1 MLGTGHVRGER
12 LRFAAAAR
20 RPGSGVLVPSKT
32 VVGSALIRLRRGDGW
47 VALICAA
54 TSVALTGIVFE
65 AVTDRDWSVQG
76 WEWPQVLV
84 AGALVALGAFWLVT
98 RRRSPA
104 LVADGSFTRAVDDS
118 AAAGHGVRAPLAAA
132 VCAAASVAIVAS
144 VLGYTPWESSTW
156 SRWDSGLY
164 EAIARDGYD
173 LGPCE
178 DEPTKWCG
186 DAAWFPAYPWLV
198 GGLHQF
204 GLPLRGT
211 AVVVSW
217 LFALG
222 TIFLIWVT
230 FLERRVGAAAVAGLF
245 YAAFAPGQ
253 IYHYA
258 VFPLSM
264 LAFATVA
271 CLWLL
276 HRGRYLG
283 AGLAGAVATLSY
295 PLGVLLVPVSA
306 VWLLAHRS
314 VSLGE
319 RLRRTAITSGPMVAG
334 LWIFMIVQRL
344 DTGRWDAFFL
354 IQEKYE
360 NLHGSQN
367 PIVATWD
374 LVRGAVENFGGG
386 IAFVV
391 GAQTALVTVVLAA
404 VLVHAIVR
412 RKSLDSADALLLL
425 WAVST
430 WAVLNQ
436 AFSVQRGQAALLP
449 LAVLVARLPARVAWP
464 LALTAAAIAIWLESY
479 FLDGT
484 LI

>member
-1 MLGTGHVRGER
+1 
-12 LRFAAAAR
+12 
-20 RPGSGVLVPSKT
+20 
-32 VVGSALIRLRRGDGW
+32 VVGSALIRLRWGDVW
-47 VALICAA
+47 VALACAV
-54 TSVALTGIVFE
+54 TSVVLTGLVFE

-84 AGALVALGAFWLVT
+84 AAAVVTFGALWLVS

-104 LVADGSFTRAVDDS
+104 LVANGGLARVVDYS
-118 AAAGHGVRAPLAAA
+118 AATRHGVRAPLAAA
-132 VCAAASVAIVAS
+132 VCAVASVAIVAS
-144 VLGYTPWESSTW
+144 VLGYSPWESSTW

-164 EAIARDGYD
+164 VDIARDGYD

-198 GGLHQF
+198 GGLHQL

-217 LFALG
+217 IFALG
-222 TIFLIWVT
+222 TIVLIWAT
-230 FLERRVGAAAVAGLF
+230 FLERRVGAAAGAGLF

-276 HRGRYLG
+276 YRGRYPG
-283 AGLAGAVATLSY
+283 AGLAGAVAALSY
-295 PLGVLLVPVSA
+295 PVGVLLVPVSA

-344 DTGRWDAFFL
+344 DTGHWDAFFL

-360 NLHGSQN
+360 RLHGSQN

-374 LVRGAVENFGGG
+374 LLRGAVENFGGG
-386 IAFVV
+386 VAFVV
-391 GAQTALVTVVLAA
+391 GAQTALVTAVLAA
-404 VLVHAIVR
+404 VLVHAIAR
-412 RKSLDSADALLLL
+412 RTSLDSADALLLL
-425 WAVST
+425 WAVAT

-449 LAVLVARLPARVAWP
+449 LAVLVARLPARLAWSF
-464 LALTAAAIAIWLESY
+464 ALTAAAIAVWMESY

>member
-1 MLGTGHVRGER
+1 ML
-12 LRFAAAAR
+12 
-20 RPGSGVLVPSKT
+20 PSKT
-32 VVGSALIRLRRGDGW
+32 VVGSTLIRLRWGDVW
-47 VALICAA
+47 VALICAV
-54 TSVALTGIVFE
+54 TSVVLTGLVFE

-84 AGALVALGAFWLVT
+84 AASVVTLGAFWLVS
-98 RRRSPA
+98 RRTSPA
-104 LVADGSFTRAVDDS
+104 SVANGSFARVTDYG
-118 AAAGHGVRAPLAAA
+118 AAARHGLRVPLAAA
-132 VCAAASVAIVAS
+132 VCAVAS
-144 VLGYTPWESSTW
+144 AATVAAVLGYSPWESSTW

-164 EAIARDGYD
+164 EDIARDGYD
-173 LGPCE
+173 LLPCE

-198 GGLHQF
+198 GGLHQL

-217 LFALG
+217 LFAVG
-222 TIFLIWVT
+222 TIVLIWAT

-276 HRGRYLG
+276 SRGRYLA
-283 AGLAGAVATLSY
+283 AGVSGAVAALSY
-295 PLGVLLVPVSA
+295 PVGVLLVPVSA
-306 VWLLAHRS
+306 VWLLAHRG

-319 RLRRTAITSGPMVAG
+319 RLRRTAITSGLMVAG

-344 DTGRWDAFFL
+344 DTGHWDAFFL
-354 IQEKYE
+354 IQKKYE

-374 LVRGAVENFGGG
+374 LLRGAVENFGGG
-386 IAFVV
+386 VAFVV

-412 RKSLDSADALLLL
+412 RRSLDGADALLLL
-425 WAVST
+425 WAVGT

-449 LAVLVARLPARVAWP
+449 IAVLVARLPTRLAWS
-464 LALTAAAIAIWLESY
+464 LALTAAAIAVWMESY